1 MRFESYSLYVYITL
15 SKQAFPDV
23 PWAFVYRQPV
33 QTMMSHM
40 DPDKNNQ
47 GNAPCM
53 RSKRNPPQDVS
64 ENPAVFFVFT
74 SVNVISV
81 FLFYTMTHL
90 LKLPKGFSGQQVL
103 SFCCSHLYII
113 TMFILYVCRC
123 GMRSASMR
131 RPGPSLTRL
140 GKSY

>member
-1 MRFESYSLYVYITL
+1 MCVYITL

-64 ENPAVFFVFT
+64 ENPAVFFVFYQCECNFCLLVLHNDSFAQAT
-74 SVNVISV
+74 KRFLWAASFEFLLFPFVYYYNVYFICLQVRDAISKHAPAWAV
-81 FLFYTMTHL
+81 
-90 LKLPKGFSGQQVL
+90 PNE
-103 SFCCSHLYII
+103 
-113 TMFILYVCRC
+113 
-123 GMRSASMR
+123 AW
-131 RPGPSLTRL
+131 
-140 GKSY
+140 